1 MTVFFRGRITPD
13 YIPLVRD
20 FFVVDAAGDIPIEA
34 ILDTGFSG
42 QVTLRVPRSV
52 RPLGQFELIGVTNY
66 ELASG
71 EVIRVELFKA
81 AIRLGRRRLSVDAS
95 FTDSNVGMIGLQLI
109 DGKRAIFDLKR
120 YAFRVLD

>member
-13 YIPLVRD
+13 FVPFVRD
-20 FFVVDAAGDIPIEA
+20 FFVVDTAGDIPVEA

-42 QVTLRVPRSV
+42 QVVLPHSV

-95 FTDSNVGMIGLQLI
+95 FTDSNVGMIGMQLI

>member
-20 FFVVDAAGDIPIEA
+20 FFVMDAAGDIPVEA

-42 QVTLRVPRSV
+42 QVILPRSV
-52 RPLGQFELIGVTNY
+52 HPLGQFELIGVTNY

-95 FTDSNVGMIGLQLI
+95 FTDSNVGMIGMQLI

>member
-1 MTVFFRGRITPD
+1 MTVFFRGSITPD
-13 YIPLVRD
+13 YVPLVRD
-20 FFVVDAAGDIPIEA
+20 FFVAHEPDDIPVKA

-42 QVTLRVPRSV
+42 QVILPREA

-71 EVIRVELFKA
+71 EVIRVELFKTT
-81 AIRLGRRRLSVDAS
+81 IRLGGHTLSVDVS
-95 FTDSNVGMIGLQLI
+95 FTDSNVGMIGMQLI

-120 YAFRVLD
+120 YTFRVLD